1 MRKARTGF
9 GAIAMI
15 VVLAAWSWIEHP
27 RALAAMPKVQDATI
41 TSLRELEDSP
51 MVEGGAGVEI
61 ELSSDA
67 SFDIEGQQLILKIGA
82 MHFEQYSF
90 PQGDT
95 HTVVFVIDKTSFDE
109 LPDGSSVTV
118 VLGLQ
123 RGQRWDAG
131 VLNKSLLRHD

>member
-1 MRKARTGF
+1 MTKARTGF
-9 GAIAMI
+9 GAIAMM
-15 VVLAAWSWIEHP
+15 VVLAAWSWLEPP
-27 RALAAMPKVQDATI
+27 RVLAAMPKVQDATI
-41 TSLRELEDSP
+41 TSLREVQNSP

-67 SFDIEGQQLILKIGA
+67 PFDIEGQQLILKIGG

-95 HTVVFVIDKTSFDE
+95 HTIVFVINKTSFDE
-109 LPDGSSVTV
+109 LPDGSSVTI

-123 RGQRWDAG
+123 RGQRWEAG
-131 VLNKSLLRHD
+131 VLNKSLLRHE